1 MSDVIRA
8 RGPFLVLLT
17 LKNGPKHGYEIA
29 SHIKEKGGGFFS
41 VSFGSLYPIL
51 HKLEK
56 EGLVK
61 GAWEEV
67 GDAKNKK
74 VYSLTS
80 RGKKVLDEET
90 CQYRNLIKVFSNL
103 LEIKV

>member
-1 MSDVIRA
+1 MNDVMRA
-8 RGPFLVLLT
+8 RGPFLALLA
-17 LKNGPKHGYEIA
+17 LKHGPKHGYEIA

-41 VSFGSLYPIL
+41 MSFGSLYPIL

-74 VYSLTS
+74 VYSLTA
-80 RGKKVLDEET
+80 RGRKSLDEET
-90 CQYRNLIKVFSNL
+90 NQYRNLMKVFANL